1 MEPTLNTLDTTLPG
15 VRALKG
21 FAEHI
26 QELSDL
32 ESTLSEAY
40 EMREININ
48 TFCES
53 VMDKIKSGLKP
64 DIATA
69 VNAPK
74 LSVKTNP
81 EQLERILLHLL
92 NNAAEFTPEGG
103 KIWLDFKSAEHTP
116 TNSLSV
122 IQEVVLPRRNKQTCS
137 NLSLK

>member
-103 KIWLDFKSAEHTP
+103 KIWLDF
-116 TNSLSV
+116 
-122 IQEVVLPRRNKQTCS
+122 
-137 NLSLK
+137 